1 MTFDNK
7 NLSRFL
13 EVAVAAARQ
22 AGRLALDEIDSV
34 KTHEK
39 SPTELVTDA
48 DPKCQKIIIDTIAQ
62 NFPGHG
68 FVAEEGNDGKL
79 FKQSPQGEDFWW
91 VIDPIDGTNNFSQ
104 RVMSF
109 AVSIGLIH
117 HGRPVLGVIFDPS
130 TDSMFTA
137 AGDLPPKYN
146 GTNISVS
153 DKDIQFF
160 QTIGIES
167 IFTEGVPSWITYLM
181 KTLRCRSIGAT
192 ALHLA
197 YVAKG
202 SFVAALM
209 DKPKLWDIAAG
220 AFLVESAGG
229 IVTNWKGDSLWPVDM
244 QKYSGQTFNTLAA
257 NKIVH
262 KKLVDIIAAK

>member
-13 EVAVAAARQ
+13 EVAVAAAHQ
-22 AGRLALDEIDSV
+22 AGRLALDDIDSV

-48 DPKCQKIIIDTIAQ
+48 DPKCQKIIIDAIAQ
-62 NFPGHG
+62 NFPRHG

-137 AGDLPPKYN
+137 AGDLPPRYN

-167 IFTEGVPSWITYLM
+167 IFIEGVPSWITYLM
-181 KTLRCRSIGAT
+181 KTLRHRGRGLFGRICRRNR
-192 ALHLA
+192 
-197 YVAKG
+197 Y
-202 SFVAALM
+202 
-209 DKPKLWDIAAG
+209 
-220 AFLVESAGG
+220 
-229 IVTNWKGDSLWPVDM
+229 
-244 QKYSGQTFNTLAA
+244 
-257 NKIVH
+257 
-262 KKLVDIIAAK
+262 

>member
-13 EVAVAAARQ
+13 EAAVAAARQ

-34 KTHEK
+34 KTYEK
-39 SPTELVTDA
+39 SPSELVTDA

-68 FVAEEGNDGKL
+68 FIAEEGKDGKL
-79 FKQSPQGEDFWW
+79 FKQSPTGEDFWW

-117 HGRPVLGVIFDPS
+117 QGRPVLGVIFDPS
-130 TDSMFTA
+130 TDSMFAA
-137 AGDLPPKYN
+137 AGDLPPQYN
-146 GTNISVS
+146 GKNISVS
-153 DKDIQFF
+153 GKGIQLF

-167 IFTEGVPSWITYLM
+167 IYTDGVPSWITYLM
-181 KTLRCRSIGAT
+181 KTLRCRSLGTT

-202 SFVAALM
+202 SFVAAVM

-229 IVTNWKGDSLWPVDM
+229 IVTDWKGNSLWPVDM

-262 KKLVDIIAAK
+262 KKFIEIIAGK